1 MEVRMKVI
9 QDALSV
15 LKTGQPQVHLNL
27 AFVPLLDEAD
37 PSPDYLLLDDALE
50 KNLAHV
56 TEVSAGGS
64 VPELAFENGSP
75 EKVLLVDGDELV
87 GAKQNRVLN
96 LTILVGGGK
105 KLVIPVSCVEQ
116 GRWAYK
122 RRDFQP
128 AKRALFA
135 KARAKK
141 MAQVSE
147 SLRVTGQRRSN
158 QSEIWKDVSEKAK
171 FCAVES
177 DTLAMSD
184 VYEQSAHRL
193 GDYAKAFSPAPR
205 QRGAVVAIDGHVVG
219 MELFDS
225 PRTFARYFDK
235 LVSSYALDAIETVGS
250 RNVGPS
256 LEEVREFLERIANAA
271 GESFEALGE
280 GTDIRFNG
288 GGISGGALAA
298 GGRVVHLAGFASV

>member
-1 MEVRMKVI
+1 MKVI

-15 LKTGQPQVHLNL
+15 VKTGQPQLHLNL
-27 AFVPLLDEAD
+27 AFVPLVDETDA
-37 PSPDYLLLDDALE
+37 SPDYLLLDDALE
-50 KNLAHV
+50 KNLARV
-56 TEVSAGGS
+56 TEVTADGS

-116 GRWAYK
+116 GRWSYK

-141 MAQVSE
+141 MQRVSE
-147 SLRVTGQRRSN
+147 SLRSTGQRRSN
-158 QSEIWKDVSEKAK
+158 QSEIWADVSQKAK
-171 FCAVES
+171 FCAVDS
-177 DTLAMSD
+177 DTMAMAD
-184 VYEQSAHRL
+184 VYEQTAHRL
-193 GDYAKAFSPAPR
+193 EDYSKAFSPGPG
-205 QRGAVVAIDGHVVG
+205 QRGAVVAIDGRVVG

-225 PRTFARYFDK
+225 PRTFARYFEK
-235 LVSSYALDAIETVGS
+235 LVSSYALDAIETAASGRSVA
-250 RNVGPS
+250 PS
-256 LEEVREFLERIANAA
+256 LEEVREFLERIATAA

-298 GGRVVHLAGFASV
+298 GGRVVHLAGFAQV